1 MDCNWK
7 TYVATSAI
15 DFLCYITWIIVVYA
29 SGSDAESKELWWG
42 VAWMGLSLYM
52 TVGVALKIAF
62 AFNMYY
68 YYEDQY
74 STSRRLLSKHGLQ
87 LIILD

>member
-7 TYVATSAI
+7 TYVATCCI
-15 DFLCYITWIIVVYA
+15 EFLCYMTWIAVVFG
-29 SGSDAESKELWWG
+29 SGSDTESEELWWG
-42 VAWMGLSLYM
+42 AAWLGLSIDM

-68 YYEDQY
+68 YYDEQY
-74 STSRRLLSKHGLQ
+74 GTSRRLLSKHGMQ